1 MKREILD
8 RLQQARAEKR
18 AAALVTDLTDGRQ
31 RLQVEGS
38 SAGELTLTAAQ
49 QAAVAEALTA
59 DRSGPLPEHP
69 GLFVHVYNPP
79 LRLLIVG
86 AVHISQALVP
96 IAQIA
101 GYEVVVIDP
110 RKAWANEERFPGV
123 RLVDD
128 WPDEAMT
135 ALAPDHRSAVV
146 VLTHDP
152 KLDDPALRVALHA
165 PAFYVGALGSRKTHA
180 KRLARLSDEGLDA
193 DDLARIHAPIGLA
206 IGARSP
212 AEIAVAI
219 LAEITQVLHRVPPL
233 VRQAAPE
240 AAPKAAVG

>member
-8 RLQQARAEKR
+8 RLQQARADKR
-18 AAALVTDLTDGRQ
+18 PAALVTDLTDGRQ
-31 RLQVEGS
+31 LLQVEDRGL
-38 SAGELTLTAAQ
+38 GDLTLTPVQHEAVA
-49 QAAVAEALTA
+49 AAVAG
-59 DRSGPLPEHP
+59 DRSGPLPDHP
-69 GLFVHVYNPP
+69 SLFVHVYNPP

-96 IAQIA
+96 MAQIA

-110 RKAWANEERFPGV
+110 RKAWANAERFPGV
-123 RLVDD
+123 RLIDG

-152 KLDDPALRVALHA
+152 KLDDPALRVVLNS

-180 KRLARLSDEGLDA
+180 KRIERLTDEGVGVEA
-193 DDLARIHAPIGLA
+193 LARIHAPIGLA
-206 IGARSP
+206 IGAKSP
-212 AEIAVAI
+212 AEIAI
-219 LAEITQVLHRVPPL
+219 SIMAEITQVLHRVPPL
-233 VRQAAPE
+233 VRQE
-240 AAPKAAVG
+240 AAE